1 MSILASVNSSQTP
14 NGVRAVVAG
23 VEKVGKTTFAVSAPR
38 ALLIPLEDGYA
49 GVTVMKTP
57 KLEQYSHV
65 IGLLDEI
72 IQSCAAGTFAYQ
84 SLVFDSA
91 TALEK
96 LIHQQVLATDPTF
109 AAGNKK
115 ALTMESALGGYGK
128 AYQYANEL
136 MGVFLARCDILAQ
149 HYRINIVLTCHVFAA
164 EVIDP
169 MSGKYDSWDLL
180 LHSPKNQ
187 KTYGK
192 REMVTQWA
200 DIIGFLYEPMFIVK
214 DGDMNKGVTANK
226 GRVMAV
232 NRAPSYV
239 AGNRFRMVA
248 DIPVPA
254 PAPKQHAWNFLAKAI
269 HDCSGTDYFNRD

>member
-1 MSILASVNSSQTP
+1 MGILDSVNTSQTP
-14 NGVRAVVAG
+14 NGARVVVAG
-23 VEKVGKTTFAVSAPR
+23 VEKVGKTTFATSAPR
-38 ALLIPLEDGYA
+38 ALLVPLEDGYA

-57 KLEQYSHV
+57 KLTDFAQV
-65 IGLLDEI
+65 IALLDEI
-72 IQSCAAGTFAYQ
+72 IVSCGAGKFAYQ

-96 LIHQQVLATDPTF
+96 LIHLSVLGRDPGYSP
-109 AAGNKK
+109 GNPK
-115 ALTMESALGGYGK
+115 AVTMESALGGYGK

-136 MGVFLARCDILAQ
+136 MTTFLNRCDILAQ
-149 HYRINIVLTCHVFAA
+149 YYRINIVLTCHVFAA

-200 DIIGFLYEPMFIVK
+200 DIIGFLHEPMFIVK
-214 DGDMNKGVTANK
+214 DGDMSKGVTANK

-239 AGNRFRMVA
+239 AGNRFRMTA
-248 DIPVPA
+248 DIPIPA
-254 PAPKQHAWNFLAKAI
+254 PALKQHGWNHLAQAI
-269 HDCSGTDYFNRD
+269 YTASGVDLFNRD